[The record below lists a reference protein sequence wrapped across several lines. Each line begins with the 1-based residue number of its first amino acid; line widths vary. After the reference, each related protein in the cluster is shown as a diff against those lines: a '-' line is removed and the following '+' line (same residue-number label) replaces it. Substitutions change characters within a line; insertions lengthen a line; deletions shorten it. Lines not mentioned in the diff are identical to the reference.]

1 MSWLEKIEELTID
14 QLKRKEK
21 IYNKYLIASI
31 IIFTLCFIGMIIIDL
46 DWIGATLPLL
56 VLVINSIRVR
66 KKIREEL
73 RKRESK
79 V

>member
-14 QLKRKEK
+14 QLKKKDE
-21 IYNKYLIASI
+21 IYKKWVIASI
-31 IIFTLCFIGMIIIDL
+31 IIFSLCFIGLTIIKWELMGIT
-46 DWIGATLPLL
+46 IPLL
-56 VLVINSIRVR
+56 VIPINSVRVR

-73 RKRESK
+73 KKRESK